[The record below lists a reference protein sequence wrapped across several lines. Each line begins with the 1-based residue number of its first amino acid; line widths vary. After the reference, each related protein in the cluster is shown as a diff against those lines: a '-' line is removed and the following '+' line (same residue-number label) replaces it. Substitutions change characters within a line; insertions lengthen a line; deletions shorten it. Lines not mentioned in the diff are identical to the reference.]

1 MSTET
6 VIYLLLGGMAGGFIN
21 GFAGTGTALFA
32 LGFFLSVLDP
42 IAAVAI
48 VALMSTLTGLQ
59 GIFIVRHE
67 IFSNKPRLLR
77 FVIPGL
83 IGVPVGTL
91 LLTYVDAGILRLIV
105 AGFLIFYGGYFGFR
119 RSLPQF
125 QRSTPKTDAT
135 IGLVGG
141 VLGGLASLSGAL
153 PTIWLSMRPWPKG
166 ETRAVL
172 QPYNV
177 AVLSSTVLIL
187 AWKGAFTA
195 STLMACAVAFPAALL
210 AAQIGIG
217 VFRKVNNDQFRRTL
231 ICLCLA
237 LGIGILARDLG
248 LF

>member
-91 LLTYVDAGILRLIV
+91 LLT
-105 AGFLIFYGGYFGFR
+105 
-119 RSLPQF
+119 
-125 QRSTPKTDAT
+125 
-135 IGLVGG
+135 
-141 VLGGLASLSGAL
+141 
-153 PTIWLSMRPWPKG
+153 
-166 ETRAVL
+166 
-172 QPYNV
+172 
-177 AVLSSTVLIL
+177 
-187 AWKGAFTA
+187 
-195 STLMACAVAFPAALL
+195 
-210 AAQIGIG
+210 
-217 VFRKVNNDQFRRTL
+217 
-231 ICLCLA
+231 
-237 LGIGILARDLG
+237 
-248 LF
+248 